1 MKSYPTLDAGPFRA
15 FPTRA
20 ARQRFQNSAAACG
33 HCLGGSCCQ
42 SEDAI
47 YLTAFDVLRLSA
59 FLDLSPAD
67 FLNRFTQE
75 SFAEGPLEPYRRQT
89 IDDPD
94 SSVVTYL
101 RRRSNRSYSPCIFLK
116 YVRDPDGTPRRI
128 CGVHPARP
136 LACREYYQNHCK
148 TRATGEL
155 AALQAHAFEMIRDGK
170 VTLRVAE
177 AERQRLRPLLAAD
190 APMSAWL
197 EYATWT
203 EAWRALQMDETN
215 EEGVNSYRVAEY
227 QDPIDE
233 KLNRLLSKQR
243 LRLEERYGWVPHG
256 EQLQAFRDG
265 FSFAASPDRDRLLRI
280 VGTPPARGLFEDGD
294 YPFFAANRLTV
305 TWMRP
310 PGRFPLVDW
319 VGRRRLLDAA
329 PAYPV
334 FPGHRSRSVRD
345 TTSWEVWNAV
355 LNAAD
360 ALVTF
365 AGYLATMGEVLEAEP
380 PGTLEWEL
388 LCILRRLEVDGHP
401 VVAVHPGLRAVA
413 DWARSVSR
421 PNARMRR
428 FLRDLPPTARASP
441 PAVIRRLID
450 TQRPDGTWASD
461 PAARQLPDSQAEYL
475 RIWLH
480 TTGRGLLQL
489 RPPPLSRPENGL
501 PAPCPRGVVRPV
513 RVRWPRR

>member
-1 MKSYPTLDAGPFRA
+1 MRSPLVPDAGPFRA

-20 ARQRFQNSAAACG
+20 ARQRFREDADACA

-47 YLTAFDVLRLSA
+47 GLTAFDVLRLSA

-67 FLNRFTQE
+67 FLRRFTQE
-75 SFAEGPLEPYRRQT
+75 RFAEGPLEPYRRQT

-101 RRRSNRSYSPCIFLK
+101 RRRSNQSYSPCIFLK

-136 LACREYYQNHCK
+136 LACREYYRNHCK

-155 AALQAHAFEMIRDGK
+155 AALQAHAFEMIRDGRI
-170 VTLRVAE
+170 TLSIAE
-177 AERQRLRPLLAAD
+177 AERQRLRPLVTRD
-190 APMSAWL
+190 APMSVWL

-203 EAWRALQMDETN
+203 EAWRALQMDDAN
-215 EEGVNSYRVAEY
+215 EEGANSYHSAEY

-233 KLNRLLSKQR
+233 KLNRLLSKKR

-256 EQLQAFRDG
+256 DQLQAFHDG
-265 FSFAASPDRDRLLRI
+265 FSFAGSSERDRILRI
-280 VGTPPARGLFEDGD
+280 AATPPSRGLFEDGD
-294 YPFFAANRLTV
+294 YPFFAANRLAV

-310 PGRFPLVDW
+310 PRRFRLVGA
-319 VGRRRLLDAA
+319 VGRRRLLRAA
-329 PAYPV
+329 PARPV
-334 FPGHRSRSVRD
+334 FPRHRAPSVRA
-345 TTSWEVWNAV
+345 TTSREVWRAA
-355 LNAAD
+355 LDAAD

-365 AGYLATMGEVLEAEP
+365 AGYLATLGDVLETEP
-380 PGTLEWEL
+380 SGTLEWEL
-388 LCILRRLEVDGHP
+388 LCFLRRLEVDTHP
-401 VVAVHPGLRAVA
+401 VIDVHPGLRQVA
-413 DWARSVSR
+413 AWARVALR
-421 PNARMRR
+421 PDAAMRR
-428 FLRDLPPTARASP
+428 FLRDMPPAPPAA

-461 PAARQLPDSQAEYL
+461 PDACQLPDSQAEYL
-475 RIWLH
+475 RRWLH
-480 TTGRGLLQL
+480 TTAGGLLQL
-489 RPPPLSRPENGL
+489 RPPPLVKGRPFRATQG
-501 PAPCPRGVVRPV
+501 RP
-513 RVRWPRR
+513 